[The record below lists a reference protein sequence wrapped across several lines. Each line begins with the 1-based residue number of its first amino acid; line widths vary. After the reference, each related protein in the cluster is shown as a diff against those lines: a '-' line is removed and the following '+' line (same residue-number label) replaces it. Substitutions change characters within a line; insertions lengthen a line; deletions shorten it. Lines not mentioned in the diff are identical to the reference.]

1 MVLDPT
7 ASEKKYRCKD
17 VNSLGR
23 LLSEIKVEDEVDFGI
38 GREEVEGCQGKLE
51 QKKNKNG
58 GGKEERKEKLASPLK
73 HVPTKVE
80 RPNHPSKTEMR
91 ELNACISQFIFDPNH
106 QYRNSRTKEGNCLH
120 KSKFSITINA
130 GHLKR
135 LRTLL
140 PTTFVYEHMM
150 PEHGTVVVS
159 DEEGLG
165 SWPLSFVLRQ
175 RERERGQGSF
185 IGGWPAFSRDN
196 SLKLGD
202 VCQFELISE
211 GQMKYC
217 ARAPAGA
224 WLDTEF
230 APASSSQ
237 PDFMTMFFGPEFLC
251 SKLYQLCSKEDME
264 LAKALARPSSLYLHD
279 LRKAEKFTEEGC
291 GSVSRVYVIC
301 NEDRGMEEEFQRWMI
316 QNYVVEDVM
325 EIKESDHMAMLSVPG
340 KLFDCLCKIAE
351 NYS

>member
-73 HVPTKVE
+73 HVPTK
-80 RPNHPSKTEMR
+80 
-91 ELNACISQFIFDPNH
+91 
-106 QYRNSRTKEGNCLH
+106 
-120 KSKFSITINA
+120 
-130 GHLKR
+130 
-135 LRTLL
+135 LL